1 MFQEVKV
8 NKIVDRTGELI
19 EMVSKAYRFLLI
31 NLMIAKMMRRVDGI
45 GTKIDHLLENI
56 EIVDMYKNSI
66 ELRIDELNKELDAL
80 LN

>member
-8 NKIVDRTGELI
+8 NKIVDRIEELI
-19 EMVSKAYRFLLI
+19 EMVSKAYRFLII
-31 NLMIAKMMRRVDGI
+31 NLMIAKMRRRVDGI

-66 ELRIDELNKELDAL
+66 ELRIDELNKEVDAL

>member
-1 MFQEVKV
+1 LFQEVKV
-8 NKIVDRTGELI
+8 NKIVDRIEELI
-19 EMVSKAYRFLLI
+19 EMVSKAYRFLII
-31 NLMIAKMMRRVDGI
+31 NLMIAKMRRRVDGI

-66 ELRIDELNKELDAL
+66 ELRIDELNKEVDAL

>member
-1 MFQEVKV
+1 M
-8 NKIVDRTGELI
+8 NKIVDRIEELI
-19 EMVSKAYRFLLI
+19 EMVSKAYRFLII
-31 NLMIAKMMRRVDGI
+31 NLMIAKMRRRVDGI

-66 ELRIDELNKELDAL
+66 ELRIDELNKEVDAL